1 MCNGISWSPN
11 RLVSYRTRTALVS
24 RDVMRIVGA
33 ISATDSLHLF
43 SMVPLM
49 GLTLPIPDHTTL
61 RRKID
66 ATSHRRMPAS
76 LVFDNVRL

>member
-1 MCNGISWSPN
+1 MQ
-11 RLVSYRTRTALVS
+11 
-24 RDVMRIVGA
+24 IVGA

-49 GLTLPIPDHTTL
+49 GLTLPIPDHMTL
-61 RRKID
+61 KRKID

-76 LVFDNVRL
+76 LVFDNVRLRHATQRVSGRNRETP